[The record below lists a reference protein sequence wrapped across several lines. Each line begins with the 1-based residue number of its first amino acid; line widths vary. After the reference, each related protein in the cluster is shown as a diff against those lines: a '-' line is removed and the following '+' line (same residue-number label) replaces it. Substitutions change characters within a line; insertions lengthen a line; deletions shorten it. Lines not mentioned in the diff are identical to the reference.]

1 MATRDSLSGPDPSVR
16 DRLRFARQSV
26 GERMP
31 TPGEGIVGY
40 VFLLPAFLLFGVFLA
55 FPIVYTF
62 YLSFFRFEGV
72 GDETLLWIDTGFF
85 SYRLTSIADLSFVGL
100 DNYVRMFTDTLFHQ
114 AMFNTTF
121 ILVVQVPLMVALA
134 LLFAVA
140 LDASFV
146 KLRGVFRTVLAL
158 PVSANLVAYS
168 TVFLLM
174 MQDAGLINYVLTSL
188 GLPAIPWLT
197 SSFWSRM
204 TIVGAVTWRWTGYN
218 MIILLAGL
226 QNIPQQLYE
235 AAEIDGAVAANTNAA
250 GPDVLYYGEHF
261 YAAAEPS
268 TAPNESFSEPG
279 HWTWRLPLP
288 WYFEAMGA
296 ETASTTREGTLNG
309 TIAPVVVT
317 RAENY
322 DVVAP
327 KLEGYEATTYRLTA
341 TDTPTV
347 FFVRNDT
354 VGGSRRVAAA
364 TVRPPSDEV
373 VPASATTASR

>member
-1 MATRDSLSGPDPSVR
+1 MATRDSLSGPDPSIR

-26 GERMP
+26 GERLP

-40 VFLLPAFLLFGVFLA
+40 MFLLPAFFLFGVFLA
-55 FPIVYTF
+55 FPILYTF

-72 GDETLLWIDTGFF
+72 GDGTLLWIDTEFF
-85 SYRLTSIADLSFVGL
+85 SYRLTNIADLQFVGL
-100 DNYVRMFTDTLFHQ
+100 QNYAAMFSDTVFHQ

-121 ILVVQVPLMVALA
+121 ILIVQVPLMVGLA

-146 KLRGVFRTVLAL
+146 RLRGVFRTVLAL
-158 PVSANLVAYS
+158 PISANLVAYS

-226 QNIPQQLYE
+226 QNVPKQLYE
-235 AAEIDGAVAANTNAA
+235 AAEIDGANRIEKFRYVTI
-250 GPDVLYYGEHF
+250 PQLRPVLLF
-261 YAAAEPS
+261 VFVTS
-268 TAPNESFSEPG
+268 TIGTFKLFSEPVIING
-279 HWTWRLPLP
+279 GGAPLDSTITIVQYIYRTAFIDFRL
-288 WYFEAMGA
+288 
-296 ETASTTREGTLNG
+296 
-309 TIAPVVVT
+309 
-317 RAENY
+317 
-322 DVVAP
+322 
-327 KLEGYEATTYRLTA
+327 GY
-341 TDTPTV
+341 
-347 FFVRNDT
+347 
-354 VGGSRRVAAA
+354 
-364 TVRPPSDEV
+364 
-373 VPASATTASR
+373 ASALTYVLIGIVSVLSAIQLNIGGENNA

>member
-1 MATRDSLSGPDPSVR
+1 MGTHDSLSRPDPSIR

-31 TPGEGIVGY
+31 TPGEGIIGY
-40 VFLLPAFLLFGVFLA
+40 MFLLPAFLLFGVFLA
-55 FPIVYTF
+55 FPILYTF

-72 GDETLLWIDTGFF
+72 GNETLLWIDTEFF
-85 SYRLTSIADLSFVGL
+85 SYQLTSIADLQFVGL
-100 DNYVRMFTDTLFHQ
+100 QNYASMFSDTLFHQ

-121 ILVVQVPLMVALA
+121 ILVVQVPLMVGLA

-146 KLRGVFRTVLAL
+146 KLRGVFRTVLAI
-158 PVSANLVAYS
+158 PISANLVAYS

-226 QNIPQQLYE
+226 QNVPKQLYE
-235 AAEIDGAVAANTNAA
+235 AAEIDGANRIEKFWYVTI
-250 GPDVLYYGEHF
+250 PQLRPVLLF
-261 YAAAEPS
+261 VFVTS
-268 TAPNESFSEPG
+268 TIGTFKLFSEPVIING
-279 HWTWRLPLP
+279 GGAPLDSTITIVQYIYQTAFIDFRLG
-288 WYFEAMGA
+288 Y
-296 ETASTTREGTLNG
+296 ASALTYVLIAIVSVLSAIQLN
-309 TIAPVVVT
+309 
-317 RAENY
+317 
-322 DVVAP
+322 
-327 KLEGYEATTYRLTA
+327 
-341 TDTPTV
+341 
-347 FFVRNDT
+347 
-354 VGGSRRVAAA
+354 VGGESNA
-364 TVRPPSDEV
+364 
-373 VPASATTASR
+373 

>member
-1 MATRDSLSGPDPSVR
+1 MATRDSLSGSNPSVR

-31 TPGEGIVGY
+31 TPGEGVVGY
-40 VFLLPAFLLFGVFLA
+40 VFLLPAFLLFGLFLA

-100 DNYVRMFTDTLFHQ
+100 QNYTRMFTDTLFHQ

-235 AAEIDGAVAANTNAA
+235 AAEIDGANRIEKFRYVTV
-250 GPDVLYYGEHF
+250 PQLRPVLLF
-261 YAAAEPS
+261 VFVTS
-268 TAPNESFSEPG
+268 TIGTFKLFSEPVIING
-279 HWTWRLPLP
+279 GGAPLDSTITIVQYIYQTAFIDFRLG
-288 WYFEAMGA
+288 Y
-296 ETASTTREGTLNG
+296 ASALTYVLIGIVSVFSAIQLN
-309 TIAPVVVT
+309 
-317 RAENY
+317 
-322 DVVAP
+322 
-327 KLEGYEATTYRLTA
+327 
-341 TDTPTV
+341 
-347 FFVRNDT
+347 
-354 VGGSRRVAAA
+354 VGGE
-364 TVRPPSDEV
+364 SD
-373 VPASATTASR
+373 A